1 MVIGVTGGI
10 GSGKTAVCKLL
21 EKSGAKVFYADQE
34 ARRLMETD
42 ANVKREL
49 FATFGPDTWLD
60 DGSLNRAYLA
70 GEIFSSDDRRLQMNA
85 IVHPAVR
92 EAFESF
98 IRRQEEDHVGL
109 IVKEAALLFESG
121 IDDLDAVIVVD
132 APSELRIQRVV
143 NRDDTTPEQVQNRIN
158 GQLPASEMRARAD
171 FVIDNDGTI
180 ESLASQVYAL
190 LRFLK
195 GFRSS
200 V

>member
-1 MVIGVTGGI
+1 
-10 GSGKTAVCKLL
+10 
-21 EKSGAKVFYADQE
+21 VFYADQE

-42 ANVKREL
+42 ADVKAEL
-49 FATFGPDTWLD
+49 LATFGPDTWLD

-92 EAFESF
+92 ESFESF
-98 IRRQEEDHVGL
+98 IRRQEKDHVGL

-180 ESLASQVYAL
+180 ESLASQVHAL